1 MSPTEASHHG
11 LVPFRSTHDRFAAAI
26 AHGGTCVAWFLAPL
40 LVYVLERDKTS
51 WVARQALSA
60 LLWSVIGTLATAVTC
75 GLLLPLF
82 LVVHVWAAIVVLRGE
97 DAEYPLASDLARR
110 LTA

>member
-1 MSPTEASHHG
+1 MT
-11 LVPFRSTHDRFAAAI
+11 STDLALSGHSSNERTAAAI
-26 AHGGTCVAWFLAPL
+26 AHAGTCIAWFLAPL
-40 LVYVLERDKTS
+40 VVYLLERDRSS

-60 LLWSVIGTLATAVTC
+60 LLWSLLGTVVSAVTC
-75 GLLLPLF
+75 GLALPLF

-97 DAEYPLASDLARR
+97 EAEYPLVSDLARQ

>member
-1 MSPTEASHHG
+1 MT
-11 LVPFRSTHDRFAAAI
+11 STDLAFSRPSSNERTAAAI
-26 AHGGTCVAWFLAPL
+26 AHAGTCIAWFLAPL
-40 LVYVLERDKTS
+40 VVYLLERDRSS

-60 LLWSVIGTLATAVTC
+60 LLWSLLGTAVSAVTC
-75 GLLLPLF
+75 GLALPLF

-97 DAEYPLASDLARR
+97 EAEYPLASDLARH